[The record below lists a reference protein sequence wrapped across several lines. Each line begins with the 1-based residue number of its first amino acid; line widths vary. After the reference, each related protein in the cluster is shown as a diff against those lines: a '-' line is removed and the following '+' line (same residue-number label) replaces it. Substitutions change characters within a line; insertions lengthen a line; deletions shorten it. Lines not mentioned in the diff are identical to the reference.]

1 MDIAQGAGQYWSRV
15 DMLEYSLSSSS
26 ATIQYRYLGDSE
38 ISRKICVVHA
48 PQFRKRA
55 KIKDLIAN

>member
-1 MDIAQGAGQYWSRV
+1 MNIAQGAGRYWSRV
-15 DMLEYSLSSSS
+15 DMLEYSLSFCS

-38 ISRKICVVHA
+38 IPKKICVVHA

-55 KIKDLIAN
+55 KIKDLIVN